1 MKKFILTKETKEF
14 KGIILHRIQAVKTF
28 GGVLKGEKGGWIEKE
43 ENLSQ
48 FGNAWIDENA
58 QVFGNARVCGNARV
72 SGNAIVH
79 GNARVSGNARVF
91 GSAHVFGNAR
101 ITKNAWVSDF
111 AQVFGNVKITGNA
124 WIKGNVIID
133 KFVLKNG
140 VFFLMKSKREK
151 IKEIKINKNFVI
163 LVSEGII

>member
-79 GNARVSGNARVF
+79 GNARVSGNAKVF

-111 AQVFGNVKITGNA
+111 AQVGNAKITGNA
-124 WIKGNVIID
+124 WVKGNVTLKD
-133 KFVLKNG
+133 KFILKKG
-140 VFFLMKSKREK
+140 VFFLMKSKKEK
-151 IKEIKINKNFVI
+151 IREIEDDNFVI